1 MSHVDDG
8 FRSLTLKRFP
18 QTDDVNPLLA
28 WEAADEYL
36 LQQLDE
42 TEIRGP
48 VLILN
53 DTFGALSCALAEHS
67 PYSIGDS
74 YLSELGT
81 RENLRHNGI
90 AESSVTFLDS
100 TADYPQAPGVVL
112 IKVPKTLALLEQ
124 QLRALRKVVTAQTRI
139 IAGAKARDIH
149 TSTLELFEKVLGPT
163 TTTLAWKK
171 ARLINCTF
179 SHPQLADAPQT
190 LSWKLEDTGWTIH
203 NHANV
208 FSRTGLDIGARFFMQ
223 HLPENLDGEIVD
235 LGCGNGVIGLSL
247 LAKNP
252 QANVVFV
259 DESPMAVDSSRLNVE
274 TNLPEAF
281 ERCEFMI
288 NNALSGVEPFRFNA
302 VFCNPPFHQ
311 KHALTDN
318 IAWEM
323 FHHAR
328 RCLKINGE
336 LYIVANRHLDYFHKL
351 KKIFGNCA
359 TIATNNKF
367 VILKAVKQDTVDK
380 ALKRHTGL

>member
-149 TSTLELFEKVLGPT
+149 TSTLELFEKVPGPT

-367 VILKAVKQDTVDK
+367 VILKAVKQG
-380 ALKRHTGL
+380 RRR

>member
-100 TADYPQAPGVVL
+100 TADYPQAPGIVL

-124 QLRALRKVVTAQTRI
+124 QLRALRKVVTAHTRI

-179 SHPQLADAPQT
+179 SNPQLAAAPQT

-203 NHANV
+203 NYANV

-367 VILKAVKQDTVDK
+367 VILKAVKQG
-380 ALKRHTGL
+380 RRR

>member
-223 HLPENLDGEIVD
+223 HLPGNLDGEIVD

-252 QANVVFV
+252 QAKVVFV

-367 VILKAVKQDTVDK
+367 VILKAVKK
-380 ALKRHTGL
+380 GRRR

>member
-81 RENLRHNGI
+81 RENLRYNGI

-179 SHPQLADAPQT
+179 SNPQLADAPQT

-252 QANVVFV
+252 QVNVVFV

-367 VILKAVKQDTVDK
+367 VILKAVKQG
-380 ALKRHTGL
+380 RRR

>member
-42 TEIRGP
+42 TEIRGL

-252 QANVVFV
+252 QAKVVFV

-367 VILKAVKQDTVDK
+367 VILKAVKQG
-380 ALKRHTGL
+380 RRR

>member
-179 SHPQLADAPQT
+179 SHPQQADAPQT

-252 QANVVFV
+252 QAKVVFV

-288 NNALSGVEPFRFNA
+288 NNALSGVEPFRLNA

-367 VILKAVKQDTVDK
+367 VILKAVKQG
-380 ALKRHTGL
+380 RRR

>member
-74 YLSELGT
+74 YLRELGT

-100 TADYPQAPGVVL
+100 TADYPQAPGIVL

-124 QLRALRKVVTAQTRI
+124 QLRALRKVVTAHTRI

-179 SHPQLADAPQT
+179 SNPQLAAAPQT

-367 VILKAVKQDTVDK
+367 VILKAVKQG
-380 ALKRHTGL
+380 RRR

>member
-1 MSHVDDG
+1 MRHVDDG

-100 TADYPQAPGVVL
+100 TADYPQVPGVVL

-252 QANVVFV
+252 QAKVVFV

-367 VILKAVKQDTVDK
+367 VILKAVKQG
-380 ALKRHTGL
+380 RRR

>member
-8 FRSLTLKRFP
+8 FCSLTLKRFP

-179 SHPQLADAPQT
+179 SHPQLANAPQT

-367 VILKAVKQDTVDK
+367 VILKAVKQG
-380 ALKRHTGL
+380 RRR

>member
-336 LYIVANRHLDYFHKL
+336 LYIVANRHLDYFLKL

-367 VILKAVKQDTVDK
+367 VILKAVKQG
-380 ALKRHTGL
+380 RRR

>member
-1 MSHVDDG
+1 MSHLDNG
-8 FRSLTLKRFP
+8 FRSLTLQRFP
-18 QTDDVNPLLA
+18 ATDDVNPLQA

-36 LQQLDE
+36 LQQLDD

-53 DTFGALSCALAEHS
+53 DAFGALSCALAEHK

-74 YLSELGT
+74 YISELAT
-81 RENLRHNGI
+81 RENLRLNGI
-90 AESSVTFLDS
+90 DESSVKFLDS
-100 TADYPQAPGVVL
+100 TADYPQQPGVVL

-124 QLRALRKVVTAQTRI
+124 QLRALRKVVTSDTRI

-179 SHPQLADAPQT
+179 NEPQLADAPQT
-190 LSWKLEDTGWTIH
+190 VSWKLEGTDWTIH

-223 HLPENLDGEIVD
+223 HLPENLEGEIVD
-235 LGCGNGVIGLSL
+235 LGCGNGVIGLTL
-247 LAKNP
+247 LDKNP
-252 QANVVFV
+252 QAKVVFV
-259 DESPMAVDSSRLNVE
+259 DESPMAVASSRLNVE
-274 TNLPEAF
+274 TNMPEALD
-281 ERCEFMI
+281 RCEFMI
-288 NNALSGVEPFRFNA
+288 NYALSGVEPFRFNA
-302 VFCNPPFHQ
+302 VLCNPPFHQ
-311 KHALTDN
+311 QHALTDN
-318 IAWEM
+318 VAWEM

-351 KKIFGNCA
+351 KKIFGNCT

-367 VILKAVKQDTVDK
+367 VVLKAVK
-380 ALKRHTGL
+380 LGRRR

>member
-179 SHPQLADAPQT
+179 SHPQLADALQT

-367 VILKAVKQDTVDK
+367 VILKAVKQG
-380 ALKRHTGL
+380 RRR

>member
-100 TADYPQAPGVVL
+100 TADYPQAPGIVL

-124 QLRALRKVVTAQTRI
+124 QLRALRKVVTVHTRI

-179 SHPQLADAPQT
+179 SNPQLAAAPQT

-367 VILKAVKQDTVDK
+367 VILKAVKQG
-380 ALKRHTGL
+380 RRR

>member
-179 SHPQLADAPQT
+179 SHPQLANAPQT

-235 LGCGNGVIGLSL
+235 LGWGNGVIGLSL

-367 VILKAVKQDTVDK
+367 VILKAVKQG
-380 ALKRHTGL
+380 RRR

>member
-42 TEIRGP
+42 TEIRGL

-124 QLRALRKVVTAQTRI
+124 QLRALRKVVTAHTRI

-179 SHPQLADAPQT
+179 SNPQLAAAPQT

-367 VILKAVKQDTVDK
+367 VILKAVKQG
-380 ALKRHTGL
+380 RRR

>member
-163 TTTLAWKK
+163 TTALAWKK

-208 FSRTGLDIGARFFMQ
+208 FSRTGLDIGASFFMQ

-367 VILKAVKQDTVDK
+367 VILKAVKQG
-380 ALKRHTGL
+380 RRR